1 MADASTR
8 WFVASPALL
17 AKELAR
23 TFRAFGRLK
32 QHFQN
37 NLQETEEYFAELQD
51 CGHYDEDQRSC
62 ISFPAHELAYLH
74 SVGDCAPCL
83 LIAGTSDGAKLRALE
98 CILGERVLPDLP
110 SDAACRATRLRHG
123 TERRAS
129 LVLPG
134 QFELLHPQQ
143 HEDDDWERTPAAVA
157 ATAAYLRMLQPECQD
172 PAFRQAQLELSLP
185 HPLLK
190 EVSVVLAPS
199 RQLQPL
205 TAALEELRSHFL
217 PVVLYAVACDRLCDA
232 DALELA
238 HLKQNFSEPVFFL
251 RLPPAHAPP
260 PAPAPPY
267 ARLTTTYAK
276 LERDLLSAGNNCGG
290 TALHQQLV
298 GLDYLGGTSAGT
310 SAGRAH
316 SALTDCADRLPHF
329 SRLALHARLVE
340 ATGVL
345 GGVHARGLDLFIS
358 HAFDMARDLQITPR
372 RLQYTR
378 AKEEEL
384 YASLLEIANEKQEEI
399 RQMIVDTLD
408 SMRKQLLE
416 EAATTE
422 FADVPVSNG
431 ESGSGRGVQR
441 CSKHIQELVLNRLK
455 EAVAS
460 KLIAS
465 VDYLRESFVGT
476 LARCLDSLEKSGG
489 DVTSNSLTSSHLK
502 QILNAAYH
510 VEVTF
515 QSGSSVA
522 YILWEQIKQL
532 IHSLTWTTPPAPT
545 AEWKRKV
552 AQDTMES
559 LSASKLA
566 KNICSQFR
574 ARLNHSHEAFASS
587 LRQLEAKHSG
597 RLERTEDMWLRVRKD
612 HAPRLAR
619 LSLESRSLRDILLH
633 GTRPERLPLF
643 DEECWQLME
652 ACWDGDPARR
662 PLLGI
667 VQPRLLSIMHRLCG
681 S

>member
-1 MADASTR
+1 A
-8 WFVASPALL
+8 
-17 AKELAR
+17 
-23 TFRAFGRLK
+23 
-32 QHFQN
+32 
-37 NLQETEEYFAELQD
+37 
-51 CGHYDEDQRSC
+51 DQRSC

-74 SVGDCAPCL
+74 SVADCAPCL

-110 SDAACRATRLRHG
+110 SDG
-123 TERRAS
+123 TAPLSS
-129 LVLPG
+129 LAFVFDAKGPTSIDLP
-134 QFELLHPQQ
+134 HI
-143 HEDDDWERTPAAVA
+143 
-157 ATAAYLRMLQPECQD
+157 YLRTYVRACV
-172 PAFRQAQLELSLP
+172 FRAVRSHTWIIGAGRADRTTRVTPCARPRHQ
-185 HPLLK
+185 

-205 TAALEELRSHFL
+205 TSALEELRSHLL
-217 PVVLYAVACDRLCDA
+217 PVLLYAVASERLSEA

-238 HLKQNFSEPVFFL
+238 RLKQNFSEPVFFL
-251 RLPPAHAPP
+251 RLPPAP
-260 PAPAPPY
+260 PAPPAPAAPPY

-276 LERDLLSAGNNCGG
+276 LERDLPSAGNSCGG
-290 TALHQQLV
+290 TVLHRQLV
-298 GLDYLGGTSAGT
+298 GLDYLGGTTAGT

-431 ESGSGRGVQR
+431 EPGSGRGVQR

-522 YILWEQIKQL
+522 YILWEQIKQVGQVY
-532 IHSLTWTTPPAPT
+532 LTWTTPPALT

-552 AQDTMES
+552 AQDTMDS

-633 GTRPERLPLF
+633 
-643 DEECWQLME
+643 
-652 ACWDGDPARR
+652 
-662 PLLGI
+662 
-667 VQPRLLSIMHRLCG
+667 
-681 S
+681 